1 MSSARGLTI
10 WIQIHELETEDGTF
24 LDIYIKDNG
33 TGFPEGVLE
42 IINGPVINGSTCV
55 GINNLKRRCTIL
67 YGDKFEY
74 EFTSDPGAVVSY
86 IIPYH
91 KREEQVK

>member
-33 TGFPEGVLE
+33 TGFPEDVLE
-42 IINGPVINGSTCV
+42 IINGPVISGSTCV
-55 GINNLKRRCTIL
+55 GINNLKRRCMIL

-74 EFTSDPGAVVSY
+74 GFASDPGAAVSY

-91 KREEQVK
+91 EREEQVK